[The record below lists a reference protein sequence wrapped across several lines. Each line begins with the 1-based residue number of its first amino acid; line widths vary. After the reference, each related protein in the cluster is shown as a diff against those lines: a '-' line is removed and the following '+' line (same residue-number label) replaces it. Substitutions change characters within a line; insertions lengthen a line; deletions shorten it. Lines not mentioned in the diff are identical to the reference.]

1 MTTRSQ
7 SRVTALVAVGVAVT
21 MMLSGCVSWFLP
33 PTAASTASV
42 PTGEAVAADLV
53 PFYTQA
59 LQWTSCHSTMQCTTA
74 KAPMDWANPAAAT
87 IELALIRQPAKSGH
101 PMGSL
106 LVNPGGPGGS
116 GFDFIKDSVNY
127 ATDATLQANYDI
139 VGFDPRGVN
148 HSTPVTC
155 YKKPAELDSYIYD
168 ITPGMI
174 GSAGWIAAAADAN
187 KKFGERC
194 LTLTGPLLGFVDTPS
209 AARDLDMMRAILGD
223 KKLNYLG
230 YSYGTLLGAVYAD
243 LFPGKTGRLVLDGA
257 VDPAADDFEG
267 TATQAVGFESALKA
281 FLEDCK
287 TAKDCPFTGGTADTM
302 TEIRALFDSLN
313 ASPIANSDGRQLGSS
328 TMFTAIIL
336 PLYNKNNWQ
345 YLRQLFTTVFAGKAA
360 YAFQL
365 ADSYNGR
372 NPDGTYSDNQTEAFI
387 SINCLDAHGDGNVQ
401 EMRDEAA
408 KLKQLAPVFGPQMSY
423 GGTGCPNWPVPAKRD
438 RVAIV
443 APGSADILVVGTTN
457 DPATPYKWAQAV
469 AASLQHGHLITYH
482 GEGHTAYNKSNPCV
496 NNAVDNFFVKGTV
509 PATDPLC

>member
-1 MTTRSQ
+1 MMNTT
-7 SRVTALVAVGVAVT
+7 SRVAALIAVGVAVT
-21 MMLSGCVSWFLP
+21 MALSGCVSWFMP
-33 PTAASTASV
+33 PTAASSTSS
-42 PTGEAVAADLV
+42 PTGENVAADLK
-53 PFYTQA
+53 PFYDQV
-59 LQWTSCHSTMQCTTA
+59 LQWKSCNSGMQCTTA
-74 KAPMDWANPAAAT
+74 KAPMDWANPATAT
-87 IELALIRQPAKSGH
+87 IELALIRQPAKSGK

-116 GFDFIKDSVNY
+116 GYDFIKDSVDY

-148 HSTPVTC
+148 RSTPVKC
-155 YKKPAELDSYIYD
+155 YTSPAELDSYLYD
-168 ITPGMI
+168 ITPGVI
-174 GSAGWIAAAADAN
+174 GSDEWIAASAAAN

-194 LTLTGPLLGFVDTPS
+194 LELTGQLLGFVDTPS
-209 AARDLDMMRAILGD
+209 AARDLDMLRAILGD
-223 KKLNYLG
+223 TKLNYLG
-230 YSYGTLLGAVYAD
+230 YSYGTLLGAVYAE
-243 LFPGKTGRLVLDGA
+243 LFPGKTGHLVLDGA

-287 TAKDCPFTGGTADTM
+287 TAKDCPFSGSTQDDLDQ
-302 TEIRALFDSLN
+302 IRALLDSLD

-328 TMFTAIIL
+328 AMFTAIIL
-336 PLYNKNNWQ
+336 PLYNKDNWQ
-345 YLRQLFTTVFAGKAA
+345 YLRQLFASVFSGQAS

-372 NPDGTYSDNQTEAFI
+372 NSDGTYSDNQTEAFI

-401 EMRDEAA
+401 AMRDEAV

-438 RVAIV
+438 RVAIT

-482 GEGHTAYNKSNPCV
+482 GEGHTAYNKSNSCV
-496 NNAVDNFFVKGTV
+496 NNAVDDFFVKSTV
-509 PATDPLC
+509 PATDPKC